1 MSSYSRMPASCS
13 MCGHVSNL
21 NRINSA
27 ETPVD
32 TLLQCRPIVP
42 DRSDHCVTAPTIVQH
57 LYCFRWLFPLCLFSI
72 RFHSVCFLWQ
82 MKIDHCLGLV
92 IVSILLCSII
102 RLAWP
107 IVNVRNHTI
116 NWFFDCIDS
125 LQEQPMNG
133 SRICFRALC
142 SGPYNEPVVVW
153 GFDGFFFPFFFWFVP
168 SFDVLRIWSATADHT
183 DREEKKMRVPHTNTS
198 SVGCGQTLLYWS
210 TGRNCLVH
218 NLLSSAVCKVRL
230 CILRMV
236 LSRWSPPLLSYCW
249 TLRRAQNIPFSTA
262 PKSSQSMEPHTRMC
276 VMCVLCVCVCVQS
289 LSDVWCACLCAL
301 LVLSYAHAPR
311 APPGLYWRTI
321 IQLKQIISWSLTAVA
336 IGGLRYQRL
345 FFFFVLL
352 FTILL
357 MWAISSDTKYN
368 WYYV

>member
-1 MSSYSRMPASCS
+1 MDHGYVSAHYVPVRTMNQWWCEDS
-13 MCGHVSNL
+13 MV
-21 NRINSA
+21 
-27 ETPVD
+27 
-32 TLLQCRPIVP
+32 
-42 DRSDHCVTAPTIVQH
+42 
-57 LYCFRWLFPLCLFSI
+57 FFLF
-72 RFHSVCFLWQ
+72 
-82 MKIDHCLGLV
+82 
-92 IVSILLCSII
+92 
-102 RLAWP
+102 
-107 IVNVRNHTI
+107 
-116 NWFFDCIDS
+116 
-125 LQEQPMNG
+125 
-133 SRICFRALC
+133 
-142 SGPYNEPVVVW
+142 
-153 GFDGFFFPFFFWFVP
+153 FFFWFVP
-168 SFDVLRIWSATADHT
+168 SFDVLRIWSATVDHT

-276 VMCVLCVCVCVQS
+276 VMCVLCVMCVCVQS